1 MKKVL
6 GVITAVAMLG
16 TAAYTGAISSSAFT
30 GGEIYFEVP
39 EYWQENNK
47 YLYVHCW
54 DDLKGESPYE
64 WHSKNQKMTWT
75 TGEETAAYPIPD
87 GDWNVLIVSGDSGME
102 TANLVFNADCIGDTC
117 YIPDDAELLTAP
129 SDSAKTVYPIAWRNH
144 SKCGM
149 QKWIT
154 PLGNIVGTT
163 LLTGQTNQD
172 LYERFVVLYEGEEKT
187 EDWNTTKAEIVGKD
201 WETIKKEL
209 IEKLGLTIPTEIPT
223 EITTEN
229 PTDVPTEIITEIST
243 ESSTET
249 STETESTTGTYS
261 GNPETASSDS
271 QSTAKSLTENNNT
284 ANTTSGKVVNTAD
297 TNSVYGVLAGVFLLA
312 LGLTFISRK
321 KSEN

>member
-1 MKKVL
+1 MKKKFL
-6 GVITAVAMLG
+6 SIFAAVSLLG
-16 TAAYTGAISSSAFT
+16 TMACTGAVSSSAFT

-39 EYWQENNK
+39 EYWQNNNK

-64 WHSKNQKMTWT
+64 WHSKHQKMTWT
-75 TGEETAAYPIPD
+75 AGEETAAYSIPD
-87 GDWNVLIVSGDSGME
+87 GDWNVLIVSGDSGVE
-102 TANLVFNADCIGDTC
+102 TANLVFNAECIGDTC

-129 SDSAKTVYPIAWRNH
+129 SDSSKTVYPIAWRNH
-144 SKCGM
+144 TECGM

-172 LYERFVVLYEGEEKT
+172 LYDRFVVLYEGEEKV
-187 EDWNTTKAEIVGKD
+187 EDWNTAKAEIVGKD
-201 WETIKKEL
+201 WETMKKEL
-209 IEKLGLTIPTEIPT
+209 MEKLGLTVPTETPT

-229 PTDVPTEIITEIST
+229 PTEVPTEITTEIFT

-249 STETESTTGTYS
+249 STEITTEISS
-261 GNPETASSDS
+261 ENQKTAESSAES
-271 QSTAKSLTENNNT
+271 NNT

-297 TNSVYGVLAGVFLLA
+297 TDTIFGVLAGIFLSA
-312 LGLTFISRK
+312 LITMFIFRK
-321 KSEN
+321 KSESR